1 MANQLNDFLLYGA
14 LPQKKQDNK
23 PQINF
28 HVDESTKNI
37 IDEAPTE
44 ITIKY
49 IIENKPKTK
58 YVREFLRINLASIKS
73 EEELL
78 FEEI

>member
-1 MANQLNDFLLYGA
+1 MSQVNDFLLYGT

-23 PQINF
+23 PQINL
-28 HVDESTKNI
+28 HVDESTKDI
-37 IDEAPTE
+37 IDEGPTE

-49 IIENKPKTK
+49 IIENKPKPK